1 MVYKCFDYK
10 KNKKS
15 EKKEIAGEKCTKNP
29 TIPPKT
35 QTSDTMI

>member
-1 MVYKCFDYK
+1 MFRLQ

-29 TIPPKT
+29 TISPKT